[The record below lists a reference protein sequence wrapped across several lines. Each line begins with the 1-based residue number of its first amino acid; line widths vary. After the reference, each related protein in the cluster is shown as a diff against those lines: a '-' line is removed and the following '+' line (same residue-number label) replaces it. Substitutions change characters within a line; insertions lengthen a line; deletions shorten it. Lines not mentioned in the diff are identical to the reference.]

1 MTDEST
7 EIDAIDLRIIGSL
20 AQDGRMSW
28 KDLGDRVHLA
38 ASSVG
43 ERVRRLERAGVL
55 TGYRAE
61 VDPAALGRGLRAV
74 LDLRLAPEAVPERF
88 ESLLAG
94 RAEVV
99 TAAAVT
105 GSAGYTLVVDCA
117 GTAGLDALLRWCR
130 AHGAEVVESRVVLR
144 RVVG

>member
-1 MTDEST
+1 MASESKV
-7 EIDAIDLRIIGSL
+7 IDAIDLRIIDLLRSE
-20 AQDGRMSW
+20 ARMSW

-38 ASSVG
+38 ATSVG
-43 ERVRRLERAGVL
+43 ERVRRLEREGVL

-74 LDLRLAPEAVPERF
+74 LDLRLAPGTVPERF
-88 ESLLAG
+88 EGILAD

-105 GSAGYTLVVDCA
+105 GSAGYTVVADCA
-117 GTAGLDALLRWCR
+117 GPAGLDALVRWCR
-130 AHGAEVVESRVVLR
+130 AHGAEVTESRVVLR